1 MGASITGEPA
11 PLIAAAR
18 APNQSAVSVIKLKVV
33 AMTNQLKS
41 PLAWLGG
48 KSRLADRIIE
58 MMPAHQ
64 TYCEVFAGAAWVLFK
79 KPESKVEIINDINSD
94 LTNLYRCVKFHL
106 VELVAQFRWM
116 LMARDEFD
124 RFLKTPGDTLTDI
137 QRAARFFYLAKSSF
151 GAHIVRPTFGIAA
164 TAPPRLNL
172 LRIEEDLSEAH
183 LRLSRVYIENRPY
196 EQVIQRFDKP
206 GTLFYL
212 DPPYWDCENDYGKD
226 LFSKEDFSRLSG
238 LLDNVKGRFILSLN
252 DTPGVREVFANFHI
266 NAVKTR
272 YSISVAKKQE
282 AAEVLICNF
291 KGSA

>member
-1 MGASITGEPA
+1 M
-11 PLIAAAR
+11 
-18 APNQSAVSVIKLKVV
+18 
-33 AMTNQLKS
+33 
-41 PLAWLGG
+41 
-48 KSRLADRIIE
+48 
-58 MMPAHQ
+58 
-64 TYCEVFAGAAWVLFK
+64 LFK